1 MNHTEFLLIYFLS
14 QVKMLIDVSYKIQD
28 IIIIYLLFLFRHILR
43 KYDHLYIKLLYFIY
57 YKLLSQEE
65 LNMFFG
71 LASFIL
77 LFIITILNKLIN

>member
-1 MNHTEFLLIYFLS
+1 MNHTEFLLVYFLN

-28 IIIIYLLFLFRHILR
+28 IIITYLLFLFHHILR

-65 LNMFFG
+65 LNMFFN
-71 LASFIL
+71 FINFVL
-77 LFIITILNKLIN
+77 LFIITILNKLVN